1 MALTGGGQGSLW
13 LWTPSSSRLVATWH
27 RPHRHLRRAQ
37 RDRLSWRLP
46 PGGRWP
52 PPCLRTSK
60 GGSRLPG
67 GRRRQKAV
75 WRARPI
81 CSISPPCARITEG
94 QPCILRGL
102 DAPVPAITTC
112 AGHGAEPLSAASP
125 SRLNCP
131 RALGIGGQSAWGQ
144 LGPPSPSSPWW
155 GGACVHLGSAGG
167 AGLPG
172 EGAARA
178 RVGGKPSGSLHSVGS
193 AWPRSCSWRT
203 LSEKA
208 RGLWEETLAPPQG
221 AHLGTASAEL
231 LWSFFAGPLLGKAC
245 LSSASASTSSR
256 PQPHAPRAARPLCRH
271 PRGRAGGLPSWDPAG
286 RCWLRR
292 RGAAGRDLKAAW
304 ARLVC
309 MPPTV
314 PCSHRTVGWRC
325 RHDWPQLPAAGAPR
339 PPPPVAVD
347 MCRASSARTDRAFL
361 WH

>member
-81 CSISPPCARITEG
+81 CSIRPPCARVTEG

-102 DAPVPAITTC
+102 DAPVPAITTR

-125 SRLNCP
+125 SRLNHP

-172 EGAARA
+172 EGAAWA
-178 RVGGKPSGSLHSVGS
+178 
-193 AWPRSCSWRT
+193 
-203 LSEKA
+203 
-208 RGLWEETLAPPQG
+208 
-221 AHLGTASAEL
+221 
-231 LWSFFAGPLLGKAC
+231 
-245 LSSASASTSSR
+245 
-256 PQPHAPRAARPLCRH
+256 
-271 PRGRAGGLPSWDPAG
+271 RAGGQAIGVTTQRGVGLASQLLVENTLRKGEGALGGDPGPATGGTPGNSKCGASLELLCRPPSRQSLPVLS
-286 RCWLRR
+286 LR
-292 RGAAGRDLKAAW
+292 LHQQ
-304 ARLVC
+304 
-309 MPPTV
+309 PPT
-314 PCSHRTVGWRC
+314 
-325 RHDWPQLPAAGAPR
+325 APR
-339 PPPPVAVD
+339 PEGSA
-347 MCRASSARTDRAFL
+347 ASLQAPERTSRRSPQLGPGGQVLAQEEGDCGA
-361 WH
+361 